1 MPSNKTSR
9 GGGATASPCA
19 RLRDAYHDCFNRYI
33 SFPPPHVLVKGRDV
47 ETEIPRRVCSFF
59 FRLFLA
65 VVVTDAKRLPS
76 FIWRGDRRWYSEKFS
91 KGQWD
96 KEECVA
102 EWDKYRACLAQHL
115 EDKHLRRILL
125 EAEASPY
132 FVKDDASSPADRD
145 GTTHQ

>member
-1 MPSNKTSR
+1 MGSNKTSR

-19 RLRDAYHDCFNRYI
+19 RLRDAYHDCFN
-33 SFPPPHVLVKGRDV
+33 
-47 ETEIPRRVCSFF
+47 
-59 FRLFLA
+59 
-65 VVVTDAKRLPS
+65 
-76 FIWRGDRRWYSEKFS
+76 RWYSEKFS

-125 EAEASPY
+125 ETEASPY
-132 FVKDDASSPADRD
+132 FVKNDASSPADRD